1 MDIDEHVTKLVNEK
15 LNSVKNF
22 SIFTNLNFIK
32 TMENKSQNGH
42 PKGLWYL
49 FGTEMWERF
58 GYYLMLGIFS
68 LYMVD
73 GWNNGGMGFD
83 AAKKSDIY
91 GTYLGLVYLTPF
103 IGGLLADR
111 ILGYRRSIVI
121 GGLMMSAGY
130 FMLSLHTVPSFYLAL
145 FFIILGNGFFKPNI
159 STLVGNLYSSD
170 EMKDKKDA
178 GYNIFY
184 MGINIGAFICNF
196 VAAFMRINYGWGYA
210 FAAAGVGMLV
220 GVVIF
225 LLGTK
230 HIKHVDVVK
239 PVEKGDMSTVK
250 ILGLTVVPMF
260 IFGVIGYLIPGN
272 FLGSDTNDAFIIG
285 CLPVIAFF
293 IYLAFTAEAKES
305 RAIKALLAVFTCVIL
320 FFAIFH
326 QNGDALTVW
335 AEDHTNRNMSE
346 GVAKTADK
354 IGMAIKIENSVF
366 VKDGGLP
373 YENWYLYGLENFPDK
388 TEKDRLLSKDFKKK
402 SSTIISSLNYNKN
415 STINLLPSISKIVI
429 SDSLND
435 KINQFTINKDDNVKR
450 GLLNIYSTPKSQLP
464 DGFSDKDYVKK
475 ILIDFEKENSLLI
488 KENFEIE
495 KNPDYN
501 LKKVQI
507 DEFLEYRKN
516 KFEEDSE
523 KLKNTISKLKDYEYV
538 EKEINLKL
546 LNKLKFVY
554 ESEINDKNK
563 IDKAKIFIYEKNEK
577 IINDNNLA
585 IEQFKFI
592 SENNE
597 FKNPVKPIK
606 DLKLYSTEL
615 YQSINPFWVV
625 VLTPVV
631 VGFFGFMR
639 RKKKEPSTPTKIAI
653 GLIITALSAL
663 VMVGAVF
670 ATNGL
675 SAKAGSLW
683 LFASYGV
690 ITIGELCLSP
700 MGLSLVSK
708 LSPPRITALMMGGF
722 FLAISVGN
730 KLSGMLSSLWETI
743 PEKQNFF
750 LLNFGLVLAAAVV
763 LILMLKWLNKVMREN
778 NVI

>member
-1 MDIDEHVTKLVNEK
+1 METT
-15 LNSVKNF
+15 VKH
-22 SIFTNLNFIK
+22 S
-32 TMENKSQNGH
+32 H

-68 LYMVD
+68 LYMID

-111 ILGYRRSIVI
+111 VLGYRRSIVM

-130 FMLSLHTVPSFYLAL
+130 FLLSIHSTTTFYIAL
-145 FFIILGNGFFKPNI
+145 LCIILGNGFFKPNI

-196 VAAFMRINYGWGYA
+196 VAAYMRINYGWGYA

-225 LLGTK
+225 LIGTK
-230 HIKHVDVVK
+230 HIKHVDVIK
-239 PVEKGDMSTVK
+239 PTQQGDMSTGK
-250 ILGLTVVPMF
+250 ILGLTVFPMF
-260 IFGVIGYLIPGN
+260 IFGIIGYMIPGN

-285 CLPVIAFF
+285 CLPVIGFF
-293 IYLAFTAEAKES
+293 IYLAFKAEAKES

-335 AEDHTNRNMSE
+335 AEDHTNRNMPESISN
-346 GVAKTADK
+346 TADEV
-354 IGMAIKIENSVF
+354 GMAQVVVNNDIVSADQATF
-366 VKDGGLP
+366 
-373 YENWYLYGLENFPDK
+373 DK
-388 TEKDRLLSKDFKKK
+388 TIAERRAVEEAMPAVSK
-402 SSTIISSLNYNKN
+402 
-415 STINLLPSISKIVI
+415 
-429 SDSLND
+429 
-435 KINQFTINKDDNVKR
+435 
-450 GLLNIYSTPKSQLP
+450 
-464 DGFSDKDYVKK
+464 
-475 ILIDFEKENSLLI
+475 
-488 KENFEIE
+488 
-495 KNPDYN
+495 
-501 LKKVQI
+501 
-507 DEFLEYRKN
+507 
-516 KFEEDSE
+516 EE
-523 KLKNTISKLKDYEYV
+523 LAA
-538 EKEINLKL
+538 
-546 LNKLKFVY
+546 
-554 ESEINDKNK
+554 
-563 IDKAKIFIYEKNEK
+563 KAKFSGETGQLEKSRK
-577 IINDNNLA
+577 YFVTLPGDQVPA
-585 IEQFKFI
+585 KG
-592 SENNE
+592 EN
-597 FKNPVKPIK
+597 
-606 DLKLYSTEL
+606 LKLYSTEL

-625 VLTPVV
+625 VLTPLV
-631 VGFFGFMR
+631 VGVFGFMR
-639 RKKKEPSTPTKIAI
+639 RKKKEPSTPTKIFI
-653 GLIITALSAL
+653 GLVITALSAL

-670 ATNGL
+670 ATNEL
-675 SAKAGSLW
+675 TMKASSWW
-683 LFASYGV
+683 LIASYGV

-730 KLSGMLSSLWETI
+730 KLSGMLSSLWETM
-743 PEKQNFF
+743 PQKENFF
-750 LLNFGLVLAAAVV
+750 FLNFGLVLAAAVV
-763 LILMLKWLNKVMREN
+763 LLLMLKWLNSVMKEN
-778 NVI
+778 NVA

>member
-1 MDIDEHVTKLVNEK
+1 
-15 LNSVKNF
+15 
-22 SIFTNLNFIK
+22 
-32 TMENKSQNGH
+32 MENTGQKGH

-68 LYMVD
+68 LYMID

-83 AAKKSDIY
+83 GQTKSDIY

-111 ILGYRRSIVI
+111 ILGYRRSILI

-130 FMLSLHTVPSFYLAL
+130 FMLAVHSMATFYIALAL
-145 FFIILGNGFFKPNI
+145 IILGNGFFKPNI

-196 VAAFMRINYGWGYA
+196 VAAFMRINYGWGHA
-210 FAAAGVGMLV
+210 FAAAGIGMLV
-220 GVVIF
+220 GVGIF

-239 PVEKGDMSTVK
+239 PVQDGDMSTLK
-250 ILGLTVVPMF
+250 ILSYTVLPMF
-260 IFGVIGYLIPGN
+260 IFGILGYIIPGN

-285 CLPVIAFF
+285 CVPVIGFF

-305 RAIKALLAVFTCVIL
+305 RAIKALLAVFSCVIL

-346 GVAKTADK
+346 GVANVADK
-354 IGMAIKIENSVF
+354 MGMAQVVINNDIVSADERTF
-366 VKDGGLP
+366 
-373 YENWYLYGLENFPDK
+373 
-388 TEKDRLLSKDFKKK
+388 
-402 SSTIISSLNYNKN
+402 SSTI
-415 STINLLPSISKIVI
+415 
-429 SDSLND
+429 DSLRIVEE
-435 KINQFTINKDDNVKR
+435 KMPAVSQEEIKAKGKFSEEV
-450 GLLNIYSTPKSQLP
+450 SQLEK
-464 DGFSDKDYVKK
+464 SRKY
-475 ILIDFEKENSLLI
+475 FETL
-488 KENFEIE
+488 
-495 KNPDYN
+495 PA
-501 LKKVQI
+501 
-507 DEFLEYRKN
+507 
-516 KFEEDSE
+516 SE
-523 KLKNTISKLKDYEYV
+523 V
-538 EKEINLKL
+538 P
-546 LNKLKFVY
+546 
-554 ESEINDKNK
+554 
-563 IDKAKIFIYEKNEK
+563 AKG
-577 IINDNNLA
+577 
-585 IEQFKFI
+585 
-592 SENNE
+592 
-597 FKNPVKPIK
+597 K

-625 VLTPVV
+625 TLTPVV

-639 RKKKEPSTPTKIAI
+639 RRNREPSTPTKIAI
-653 GLIITALSAL
+653 GLLITALSAL

-670 ATNGL
+670 ATNGM
-675 SAKAGSLW
+675 SAKASSLW

-743 PEKQNFF
+743 PQKENFF
-750 LLNFGLVLAAAVV
+750 LLNFGLVMGAAV
-763 LILMLKWLNKVMREN
+763 LMFLMLRWLNRVMKEN

>member
-1 MDIDEHVTKLVNEK
+1 MEK
-15 LNSVKNF
+15 TAQK
-22 SIFTNLNFIK
+22 
-32 TMENKSQNGH
+32 GH

-68 LYMVD
+68 LYMID
-73 GWNNGGMGFD
+73 GWNNGGMGFSGE
-83 AAKKSDIY
+83 KKSDIY

-111 ILGYRRSIVI
+111 ILGYRRSIII

-130 FMLSLHTVPSFYLAL
+130 FLLAVHSYASFYMALAL
-145 FFIILGNGFFKPNI
+145 IILGNGFFKPNI
-159 STLVGNLYSSD
+159 STLVGNLYGSD
-170 EMKDKKDA
+170 DMKDKKDA

-196 VAAFMRINYGWGYA
+196 VAAYMRINYGWGHA

-220 GVVIF
+220 GVAIF
-225 LLGTK
+225 LVGTK
-230 HIKHVDVVK
+230 HIKHVDIVK
-239 PVEKGDMSTVK
+239 PVQEGDMSTLK
-250 ILGLTVVPMF
+250 ILSYTVLPMF
-260 IFGVIGYLIPGN
+260 IFGVVGYMIPGN

-305 RAIKALLAVFTCVIL
+305 RAIKALLAVFACVIL

-346 GVAKTADK
+346 SVAQTADK
-354 IGMAIKIENSVF
+354 IGMAQVVINNDVVSSDDASFKHTIDSLRAVEAKMPAISQEEIKAKGAYSE
-366 VKDGGLP
+366 
-373 YENWYLYGLENFPDK
+373 
-388 TEKDRLLSKDFKKK
+388 
-402 SSTIISSLNYNKN
+402 
-415 STINLLPSISKIVI
+415 SISQLEK
-429 SDSLND
+429 SRKYFETL
-435 KINQFTINKDDNVKR
+435 
-450 GLLNIYSTPKSQLP
+450 PKEQVP
-464 DGFSDKDYVKK
+464 
-475 ILIDFEKENSLLI
+475 
-488 KENFEIE
+488 
-495 KNPDYN
+495 
-501 LKKVQI
+501 
-507 DEFLEYRKN
+507 
-516 KFEEDSE
+516 
-523 KLKNTISKLKDYEYV
+523 
-538 EKEINLKL
+538 
-546 LNKLKFVY
+546 
-554 ESEINDKNK
+554 
-563 IDKAKIFIYEKNEK
+563 AKGE
-577 IINDNNLA
+577 
-585 IEQFKFI
+585 
-592 SENNE
+592 
-597 FKNPVKPIK
+597 

-625 VLTPVV
+625 TLTPVV

-639 RKKKEPSTPTKIAI
+639 RRNREPSTPTKIAI

-675 SAKAGSLW
+675 SAKASSIW

-750 LLNFGLVLAAAVV
+750 YLNFGLVMAAA
-763 LILMLKWLNKVMREN
+763 LLMFLMLKWLNKVMKEN

>member
-1 MDIDEHVTKLVNEK
+1 
-15 LNSVKNF
+15 
-22 SIFTNLNFIK
+22 
-32 TMENKSQNGH
+32 MENASQKGH

-68 LYMVD
+68 LYMID

-83 AAKKSDIY
+83 GQTKSDIY

-111 ILGYRRSIVI
+111 ILGYRRSILI

-130 FMLSLHTVPSFYLAL
+130 FMLAVHSVATFYIALAL
-145 FFIILGNGFFKPNI
+145 IILGNGFFKPNI

-210 FAAAGVGMLV
+210 FAAAGFGMLV
-220 GVVIF
+220 GVGIF

-239 PVEKGDMSTVK
+239 PVQEGDMSTMK
-250 ILGLTVVPMF
+250 ILSYTVLPMF
-260 IFGVIGYLIPGN
+260 IFGVLGYIIPGN

-285 CLPVIAFF
+285 CLPVIGFF

-305 RAIKALLAVFTCVIL
+305 RAIKALLAVFSCVIL

-346 GVAKTADK
+346 GVASVADK
-354 IGMAIKIENSVF
+354 MGMAQVVINNDIVSA
-366 VKDGGLP
+366 D
-373 YENWYLYGLENFPDK
+373 DK
-388 TEKDRLLSKDFKKK
+388 TFKH
-402 SSTIISSLNYNKN
+402 TI
-415 STINLLPSISKIVI
+415 
-429 SDSLND
+429 DSL
-435 KINQFTINKDDNVKR
+435 R
-450 GLLNIYSTPKSQLP
+450 GIEEKMPAVSQEEIKAKGKFSEEVSQLEKSRKYFETLPP
-464 DGFSDKDYVKK
+464 DQV
-475 ILIDFEKENSLLI
+475 
-488 KENFEIE
+488 
-495 KNPDYN
+495 P
-501 LKKVQI
+501 
-507 DEFLEYRKN
+507 
-516 KFEEDSE
+516 
-523 KLKNTISKLKDYEYV
+523 
-538 EKEINLKL
+538 
-546 LNKLKFVY
+546 
-554 ESEINDKNK
+554 
-563 IDKAKIFIYEKNEK
+563 AKG
-577 IINDNNLA
+577 
-585 IEQFKFI
+585 
-592 SENNE
+592 
-597 FKNPVKPIK
+597 K

-625 VLTPVV
+625 TLTPVV

-639 RKKKEPSTPTKIAI
+639 RRNREPSTPTKIAI

-663 VMVGAVF
+663 VMVGAVY

-675 SAKAGSLW
+675 DAKASAMW

-743 PEKQNFF
+743 PQKENFF
-750 LLNFGLVLAAAVV
+750 LLNFGLVMGAAV
-763 LILMLKWLNKVMREN
+763 LMFLMLRWLNRVMKEN